1 MQQRILEQL
10 ETAGLPVEEA
20 EAVQLAEYLGLMERW
35 NTVYNLT
42 GITGQDEMIQRHLV
56 ESLAFKPYLHGT
68 RIADVGSGA
77 GLPGIPLAIT
87 TPELEITLI
96 ESRGKRARFLR
107 HVQGALKLANVS
119 VEHSRAENLTT
130 VPPFDTVL
138 ARAVAPLPELLK
150 LTAHLLSSESVLLV
164 PTGSDPMDEADI
176 LARGYR
182 VRRAGGPMAERL
194 RGHLLVVEK
203 ADD

>member
-1 MQQRILEQL
+1 MQDRIQEQL
-10 ETAGLPVEEA
+10 TAAGMALEA
-20 EAVQLAEYLGLMERW
+20 SQIDTLAKYLELLQRW
-35 NTVYNLT
+35 NAVHNLT
-42 GITGQDEMIQRHLV
+42 AITDTHEMIRRHLL
-56 ESLAFKPYLHGT
+56 ESLALRPYLKGT

-77 GLPGIPLAIT
+77 RLPGVPLAIT
-87 TPELEITLI
+87 ELERQFALI
-96 ESRGKRARFLR
+96 ESRAKRARFLR
-107 HVQGALKLANVS
+107 HVKGALHLANIT
-119 VEHSRAENLTT
+119 VEHCRVEHLTH
-130 VPPFDTVL
+130 VPSFDTVL